1 MPPLSTR
8 QKIALIMITDYV
20 DFELELGPGDPSSG
34 WPVSVV
40 QSPAGN
46 AREVLHLPAAPDQ
59 LALAAQ
65 GLDGAGARRYGQ
77 ALFDALLGH
86 SLVGNS
92 YTESLGAANA
102 LGKGLRVRLRI
113 VDPALAVIPWELIY
127 EQRFGEFMA
136 LSHETPL
143 LRTAEAA
150 QPMQPLAVAPPL
162 RILGLAVDPTG
173 ELDLAAE
180 RAAVENALAGLV
192 QRGQA
197 ELVWLAGGTWRD
209 IQRALRGSNGAWH
222 VFHFIG
228 HGVFD
233 DTAGEGSVL
242 LAGEDGSPEL
252 LDASRLGR
260 LLAAH
265 AALRLVVLSACH
277 SAATTERDL
286 YAGAA
291 GTLVRRGVPAVIAM
305 QFAVAAGA
313 AREWSRTFY
322 EALADGMALEGALT
336 EARIA
341 ASMGSGLDWAAP
353 VAYLRAPDGVLFKLA
368 AAPSPPTTVSAPAS
382 TDSTK
387 LTGQQFGAF
396 QQALLN
402 AFSLDEL
409 RMMVRIELGEN
420 LEVIAGT
427 GSLAAIV
434 DELIRWAERNGRLA
448 DLVRGSSKTRPGN
461 RELQAFVASWQNSR

>member
-1 MPPLSTR
+1 MTH
-8 QKIALIMITDYV
+8 DYL
-20 DFELELGPGDPSSG
+20 DFELELGLGDATAG

-46 AREVLHLPAAPDQ
+46 ARDILRLPGAPDQ
-59 LALAAQ
+59 LALDAQ
-65 GLDGAGARRYGQ
+65 GLDAADARRYGQ
-77 ALFDALLGH
+77 TLFDALLGH

-150 QPMQPLAVAPPL
+150 QPLQPLAVTPPL

-192 QRGQA
+192 QRGRA

-222 VFHFIG
+222 IFHFIG
-228 HGVFD
+228 HGYFD
-233 DTAGEGSVL
+233 ATSGEGSVL
-242 LAGEDGSPEL
+242 LAGETGSPEL

-277 SAATTERDL
+277 SAATTVRDL

-341 ASMGSGLDWAAP
+341 ASMDPGLDWAAP
-353 VAYLRAPDGVLFKLA
+353 VAYLRAPDGVLFSMA
-368 AAPSPPTTVSAPAS
+368 AATMQTSPATTPAPAVS
-382 TDSTK
+382 LAGSAR
-387 LTGQQFGAF
+387 LTGQQFGAL
-396 QQALLN
+396 QQALLS

-420 LEVIAGT
+420 LDTITSA
-427 GSLAAIV
+427 GSLSAISG
-434 DELIRWAERNGRLA
+434 ELIGWAERTYRLA
-448 DLVRGSSKTRPGN
+448 DLVQGASNARPGN
-461 RELQAFVASWQNSR
+461 REVQEAAQTILRE

>member
-1 MPPLSTR
+1 MTN
-8 QKIALIMITDYV
+8 DYL
-20 DFELELGPGDPSSG
+20 DFELELGPGDAATG
-34 WPVSVV
+34 WPLSVV

-46 AREVLHLPAAPDQ
+46 ERGTLRLPAAPDQ

-86 SLVGNS
+86 SPVGNS

-113 VDPALAVIPWELIY
+113 VDPALAIIPWELLY

-143 LRTAEAA
+143 LRMAEAA

-173 ELDLAAE
+173 EIDLAAE
-180 RAAVENALAGLV
+180 RAAVESALAGLV

-197 ELVWLAGGTWRD
+197 ELVWLGGGTWRD
-209 IQRALRGSNGAWH
+209 IQRALRGSQGEWH

-228 HGVFD
+228 HGFFD

-242 LAGEDGSPEL
+242 LVGEDGGPEL

-277 SAATTERDL
+277 SAATTARDL

-368 AAPSPPTTVSAPAS
+368 SVTTQRTHSAMPSPTAAGAPR
-382 TDSTK
+382 
-387 LTGQQFGAF
+387 LTGQQFGAL
-396 QQALLN
+396 QQALLD

-409 RMMVRIELGEN
+409 RMMVRIKLGEN
-420 LEVIAGT
+420 LEVIAST
-427 GSLAAIV
+427 GSLATIV
-434 DELIRWAERNGRLA
+434 DELIRWAERYGRLA
-448 DLVRGSSKTRPGN
+448 DLVRGASKTRPGN
-461 RELQAFVASWQNSR
+461 RELQAFVASWQHSG

>member
-1 MPPLSTR
+1 
-8 QKIALIMITDYV
+8 MITDYL
-20 DFELELGPGDPSSG
+20 DFEVELGPGDAASG

-46 AREVLHLPAAPDQ
+46 ERGMLRLPAAPDQ

-77 ALFDALLGH
+77 ELFDALLGH
-86 SLVGNS
+86 SPVGSS
-92 YTESLGAANA
+92 YTESLGVANA

-143 LRTAEAA
+143 LRMAEAA
-150 QPMQPLAVAPPL
+150 QPMQPLAVTPPL

-173 ELDLAAE
+173 EIDLAAE
-180 RAAVENALAGLV
+180 QAAVENALAGLV

-222 VFHFIG
+222 VFHFVG
-228 HGVFD
+228 HGFFD
-233 DTAGEGSVL
+233 QTTGEGAVL
-242 LAGEDGSPEL
+242 LAGEEGSPEL

-277 SAATTERDL
+277 SAATTASDL

-353 VAYLRAPDGVLFKLA
+353 VAYLRAPDGVLFNMATAPAQTSPA
-368 AAPSPPTTVSAPAS
+368 ATPPSAPAPAGS
-382 TDSTK
+382 AK

-396 QQALLN
+396 HRALLN

-420 LEVIAGT
+420 LDTIAST
-427 GSLAAIV
+427 GSLSAIT
-434 DELIRWAERNGRLA
+434 EALISWAERTGRLA
-448 DLVRGSSKTRPGN
+448 ALVQGASKTRPGN
-461 RELQAFVASWQNSR
+461 RELQAFIASWQNTG

>member
-1 MPPLSTR
+1 MT
-8 QKIALIMITDYV
+8 TDYL
-20 DFELELGPGDPSSG
+20 DFELELGPGDAAAG

-46 AREVLHLPAAPDQ
+46 ARGMLHLPIAPDQ
-59 LALAAQ
+59 LALDAQ

-113 VDPALAVIPWELIY
+113 VDPALAVVPWELLY

-143 LRTAEAA
+143 LRLAEAA
-150 QPMQPLAVAPPL
+150 QPMQPLAVTPPL

-173 ELDLAAE
+173 KLDLAAE

-222 VFHFIG
+222 VFHFVG
-228 HGVFD
+228 HGFFD
-233 DTAGEGSVL
+233 DATGEGAVL
-242 LAGEDGSPEL
+242 LAGENGRPEL

-277 SAATTERDL
+277 SAATTARDL

-305 QFAVAAGA
+305 QFAIAAGA

-322 EALADGMALEGALT
+322 EALADGMVLERALT

-341 ASMGSGLDWAAP
+341 ASMDPGLDWAAP
-353 VAYLRAPDGVLFKLA
+353 VAYLRAPDGVLFRMEPATMQTSPAETPSSAAVLASSPKL
-368 AAPSPPTTVSAPAS
+368 S
-382 TDSTK
+382 
-387 LTGQQFGAF
+387 GQQFGEF

-420 LEVIAGT
+420 LDVIAGA
-427 GSLAAIV
+427 GSLAAITQA
-434 DELIRWAERNGRLA
+434 LITWAERTDQVA
-448 DLVRGSSKTRPGN
+448 ALVQGASKTRPGN
-461 RELQAFVASWQNSR
+461 RALQAFVASWRTP

>member
-1 MPPLSTR
+1 M
-8 QKIALIMITDYV
+8 
-20 DFELELGPGDPSSG
+20 
-34 WPVSVV
+34 
-40 QSPAGN
+40 
-46 AREVLHLPAAPDQ
+46 
-59 LALAAQ
+59 
-65 GLDGAGARRYGQ
+65 
-77 ALFDALLGH
+77 
-86 SLVGNS
+86 
-92 YTESLGAANA
+92 
-102 LGKGLRVRLRI
+102 RLRI

-143 LRTAEAA
+143 LRLAEAA
-150 QPMQPLAVAPPL
+150 QPMQPLAVTPPL

-180 RAAVENALAGLV
+180 RAAVEDALAGLV

-209 IQRALRGSNGAWH
+209 IQRALRGSQGAWH

-228 HGVFD
+228 HGYFD
-233 DTAGEGSVL
+233 DAAGEGALL
-242 LAGEDGSPEL
+242 LADENGGPEL

-277 SAATTERDL
+277 SAATTARDL

-305 QFAVAAGA
+305 QFAVAARS
-313 AREWSRTFY
+313 AREWSQTFY

-341 ASMGSGLDWAAP
+341 ASMDPGLDWAAP
-353 VAYLRAPDGVLFKLA
+353 VAYLRAPDGVLFSMA
-368 AAPSPPTTVSAPAS
+368 ATTAQTSPAATPSPAPATAGS
-382 TDSTK
+382 ARLS
-387 LTGQQFGAF
+387 GQQFGAL

-420 LEVIAGT
+420 LDTIAST
-427 GSLAAIV
+427 GSLSAITG
-434 DELIRWAERNGRLA
+434 ELIGWAERTYRLA
-448 DLVRGSSKTRPGN
+448 DLVQGASKTRPGN
-461 RELQAFVASWQNSR
+461 RELQAFAASWQNSG

>member
-1 MPPLSTR
+1 
-8 QKIALIMITDYV
+8 MITDYL
-20 DFELELGPGDPSSG
+20 DFELELGAGDPGAG
-34 WPVSVV
+34 WPVTIV

-46 AREVLHLPAAPDQ
+46 ARAVLHLPAAPGA

-65 GLDGAGARRYGQ
+65 GLDEAGARRYGQ
-77 ALFDALLGH
+77 ELFDALLGH

-92 YTESLGAANA
+92 YTESLGMANA

-143 LRTAEAA
+143 LRLAEAA
-150 QPMQPLAVAPPL
+150 QPLQALAVTPPL

-192 QRGQA
+192 QRRQA
-197 ELVWLAGGTWRD
+197 ELVWLSGGAWRD
-209 IQRALRGSNGAWH
+209 IQRALRGSQGDWH

-228 HGVFD
+228 HGYFD
-233 DTAGEGSVL
+233 DTAGEGAVL
-242 LAGEDGSPEL
+242 LAGENGGAEL

-265 AALRLVVLSACH
+265 AALRLAVLSACH
-277 SAATTERDL
+277 SAASTEHDL

-305 QFAVAAGA
+305 QFAVPASA

-322 EALADGMALEGALT
+322 EALADGMPLEGALT

-341 ASMGSGLDWAAP
+341 TSMGSGLGWAAP
-353 VAYLRAPDGVLFKLA
+353 VAYLRAPDGMLF
-368 AAPSPPTTVSAPAS
+368 TMAPAPAAN
-382 TDSTK
+382 TAPAK
-387 LTGQQFGAF
+387 LSGQQFAALH
-396 QQALLN
+396 QALLS
-402 AFSLDEL
+402 AFSQEEL
-409 RMMVRIELGEN
+409 RRLVRIELGDN
-420 LEVIAGT
+420 LEAIAGT
-427 GSLAAIV
+427 GNLSAISG
-434 DELIRWAERNGRLA
+434 ELISWAERNGRLA
-448 DLVRGSSKTRPGN
+448 ALIQGARAARPGDQA
-461 RELQAFVASWQNSR
+461 LQALDRSWRNSA

>member
-1 MPPLSTR
+1 
-8 QKIALIMITDYV
+8 MITDYL
-20 DFELELGPGDPSSG
+20 DFELELGSGDPGAG
-34 WPVSVV
+34 WPVVIL

-46 AREVLHLPAAPDQ
+46 ARERLRLPVAPEQ

-65 GLDGAGARRYGQ
+65 QLDSGSAKAYGQ
-77 ALFDALLGH
+77 HLFDLLLGN
-86 SLVGNS
+86 SPVGNA

-143 LRTAEAA
+143 VRTAEAA
-150 QPMQPLAVAPPL
+150 QPLQALAVTPPL

-180 RAAVENALAGLV
+180 RAAVEKALAGPV

-197 ELVWLAGGTWRD
+197 ELVWLSGSTWRD
-209 IQRALRGSNGAWH
+209 IQRVLRGSQGEWH

-228 HGVFD
+228 HGYFD
-233 DTAGEGSVL
+233 DTAGEGAVL
-242 LAGEDGSPEL
+242 LADAEGGPEL

-277 SAATTERDL
+277 SAATTAHDL

-305 QFAVAAGA
+305 QFAVPART
-313 AREWSRTFY
+313 AREWSQTFY

-341 ASMGSGLDWAAP
+341 ASMGGGLDWAAP
-353 VAYLRAPDGVLFKLA
+353 VAYLRAPDGVLFTI
-368 AAPSPPTTVSAPAS
+368 SPATVSTQTTPAAVPPHPAPARLS
-382 TDSTK
+382 
-387 LTGQQFGAF
+387 GQQYSML
-396 QQALLN
+396 QQALLG

-409 RMMVRIELGEN
+409 RIMVRTELGET
-420 LEVIAGT
+420 LEAIAGA
-427 GSLAAIV
+427 GSLVAISG
-434 DELIRWAERNGRLA
+434 ELISWAERTGRLA
-448 DLVRGSSKTRPGN
+448 ALVQGASRARPGN
-461 RELQAFVASWQNSR
+461 QPLQALDQSWRNTT